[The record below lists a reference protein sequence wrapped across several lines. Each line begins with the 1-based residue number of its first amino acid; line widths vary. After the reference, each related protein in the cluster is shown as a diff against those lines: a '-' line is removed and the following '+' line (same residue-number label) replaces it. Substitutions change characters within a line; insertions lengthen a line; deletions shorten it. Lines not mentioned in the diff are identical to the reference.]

1 MIKFDS
7 DDMVI
12 HSKLTRD
19 EAIIFCMFL
28 LAEKKRHAEDIKK
41 IVTTIEYLEDKH
53 SFGSNEILK

>member
-12 HSKLTRD
+12 HDKLTRD
-19 EAIIFCMFL
+19 EAIVFCRFL
-28 LAEKKRHAEDIKK
+28 LAEKKRHAKDIEK
-41 IVTTIEYLEDKH
+41 IVTTISYLEDKY